1 MNPDGGLPSAP
12 IHLCSRSFDARRN
25 DCRELAEVLNCCQR
39 HTICSKTYCLRK
51 RKGSTEASCRFN
63 FSRAPRREP
72 DVNNEVNPRWQTFAP
87 VRNDPLLN
95 HFNPA
100 FTMGW
105 LANIEVSPCTDQKA
119 VLYYVFKYCTKAEIK
134 TIKSKDIIKDLLPH
148 VSSKS
153 PMCSLVAKFMNKLI
167 GERDISAQEACR
179 LLLHLDLTSSSRTV
193 GGLNV
198 RSLEQLR
205 RDLPN
210 LDKSLASPLDTYV
223 ERYC

>member
-1 MNPDGGLPSAP
+1 
-12 IHLCSRSFDARRN
+12 
-25 DCRELAEVLNCCQR
+25 
-39 HTICSKTYCLRK
+39 
-51 RKGSTEASCRFN
+51 
-63 FSRAPRREP
+63 
-72 DVNNEVNPRWQTFAP
+72 
-87 VRNDPLLN
+87 
-95 HFNPA
+95 
-100 FTMGW
+100 MGW

-134 TIKSKDIIKDLLPH
+134 TIKLKDIIKDLLPH

-210 LDKSLASPLDTYV
+210 LDKSLASPSDTYV